1 MFPDET
7 LSPIDFKATGS
18 SQVQI
23 YKDYQQQMDIY
34 GYLLEKNGYKINN
47 KAYFAF
53 YKVDRNGGFS
63 NKLTFL
69 PELKEIKIDTS
80 WVEEIFKKAVRSLWS
95 ENPPLPG
102 KNCEYCQRE
111 KRILEGKLHLI

>member
-1 MFPDET
+1 MFPDKT
-7 LSPIDFKATGS
+7 LSPIDFKVTGS

-69 PELKEIKIDTS
+69 PELKEVKIDTS
-80 WVEEIFKKAVRSLWS
+80 WVEDVFKKAIKILWS
-95 ENPPLPG
+95 ENPLCPV
-102 KNCEYCQRE
+102 KIVNIARE
-111 KRILEGKLHLI
+111 KEKSLRENFA